1 MLGPIGP
8 RRPSTPVTRLPPNM
22 PHPYMYAAPRVRPRT
37 FTVAVYILGAV
48 LLLQV
53 VMVISVFWLRAA
65 IVPVNFLRPK
75 ARPVAPVAATAAPV
89 VSPADMPNLAVSSRR
104 TLLALPTASD
114 AQTQIANVM
123 DRAAQM
129 REHAAQP
136 ESDEARRNDLHEAL
150 NIMLQ
155 AEDIDPRN
163 PDALKGIA
171 EVYDLLDDPAH
182 SRMYWQRLVDLG
194 PAVGH
199 AYSLASDHVQLLK
212 PAPGADALQAPSTL
226 SRAIYIDD
234 VVKTPIQTGTGA
246 PQFQLRTV
254 LTRKDPAMP
263 DFDQK
268 KLQPYVIFYQKV
280 NDGSPGGTLV
290 PDLRPHKGGFEN
302 TFLFW
307 NKTLKEAFNVEYT
320 LPVAGSAGPDG
331 KPMGEYYGF
340 VIGIYYD
347 KTLQDA
353 RSEPADLITRLP
365 LPDGIE

>member
-8 RRPSTPVTRLPPNM
+8 GRPLPLVTRLPPNM

-37 FTVAVYILGAV
+37 FTVAIYILGAV

-65 IVPVNFLRPK
+65 IVPVNFTKPK
-75 ARPVAPVAATAAPV
+75 ARVAAPVATTV
-89 VSPADMPNLAVSSRR
+89 VSANVAPELPDLAVSPNRM
-104 TLLALPTASD
+104 LLELPSKDNTQSQVADLLDHVTALRSAAASTID
-114 AQTQIANVM
+114 PMA
-123 DRAAQM
+123 
-129 REHAAQP
+129 HG
-136 ESDEARRNDLHEAL
+136 NDLREAL
-150 NIMLQ
+150 EALVT

-163 PDALKGIA
+163 PATLRALA
-171 EVYDLLDDPAH
+171 EVYDKLDDFPR
-182 SRMYWQRLVDLG
+182 SKFYWQRLLDLG
-194 PAVGH
+194 PDVGPSYGF
-199 AYSLASDHVQLLK
+199 AYDHITHLDTGPQFDPLVI
-212 PAPGADALQAPSTL
+212 PSTL
-226 SRAIYIDD
+226 DRQVYIGD
-234 VVKTPIQTGTGA
+234 VTKTPVKDVNGVPEFLLHTE
-246 PQFQLRTV
+246 LM
-254 LTRKDPAMP
+254 RKDPAMP
-263 DFDQK
+263 NFDQK
-268 KLQPYVIFYQKV
+268 KLQPYVIFYQKIK
-280 NDGSPGGTLV
+280 DGSPGGTLV

-320 LPVAGSAGPDG
+320 LPVAGSAGPDS

-365 LPDGIE
+365 LPEGIE